1 MEQVILLSLTVGRIQ
16 MVVAW
21 GIGLLTG
28 LLTLRL
34 IRDLYAAYDDADV
47 GLKETLKKMRKR
59 IFACLIGL
67 TVSSLV
73 AWISK
78 FYGY

>member
-16 MVVAW
+16 MMVAW

-59 IFACLIGL
+59 IFACLFGL

>member
-16 MVVAW
+16 MMVAW

-47 GLKETLKKMRKR
+47 GLK
-59 IFACLIGL
+59 
-67 TVSSLV
+67 
-73 AWISK
+73 
-78 FYGY
+78 

>member
-16 MVVAW
+16 MMVAW
-21 GIGLLTG
+21 GIGILTG

-34 IRDLYAAYDDADV
+34 IRDLYAAYEDADV
-47 GLKETLKKMRKR
+47 GLKETLKKMKKR
-59 IFACLIGL
+59 IFACLIGF
-67 TVSSLV
+67 TVSNLV

>member
-1 MEQVILLSLTVGRIQ
+1 MGQVILLSLTVGRIQ
-16 MVVAW
+16 MMVAW

-47 GLKETLKKMRKR
+47 GLKENEKKDFCMPDW
-59 IFACLIGL
+59 
-67 TVSSLV
+67 SY
-73 AWISK
+73 SK
-78 FYGY
+78 QPGCMDQ

>member
-1 MEQVILLSLTVGRIQ
+1 MGQVILLSLTVGRIQ
-16 MVVAW
+16 MMIAW

-67 TVSSLV
+67 TVSGLV